1 MEAAVFLLTIPDAL
15 FANFAVILSA
25 VSVSF
30 IFKNKINSTQNHKK
44 SGFMQATPAEDTFF
58 SNTILYGPQ
67 VVSETQKYRQKDEKE
82 ISDQENRYV
91 ISKARKC
98 ASWGIMK

>member
-1 MEAAVFLLTIPDAL
+1 VQTI
-15 FANFAVILSA
+15 
-25 VSVSF
+25 
-30 IFKNKINSTQNHKK
+30 
-44 SGFMQATPAEDTFF
+44 PAEDTFF
-58 SNTILYGPQ
+58 SNTIQHGPQ
-67 VVSETQKYRQKDEKE
+67 VVSETQKYRQKDKKE